1 MMKTLEEFISYLIE
15 QIGQPYLWGG
25 QHTALTPANYKT
37 VIHKKESGRGGYTG
51 GPTYEEAAIDFC
63 EKKFK
68 EGYDILYAY
77 DCSGLGMY
85 WLQNVKKLY
94 RSDMNANTMMSKC
107 ELTTEKP
114 KKGYWVFRLDGN
126 RASHIGY
133 MINDQYLVEAKG
145 RKYGVVKTK
154 FKAKDWAK
162 WGVPLIFKSQIVN
175 PDPKPE
181 PAPEPTGFVFR
192 RILKYGC
199 RGEDVKELKQLLYE
213 AGYKT
218 LTLNNPNYL
227 SRTVKVVKE
236 YQKANG
242 LKVDGQAGPQ
252 TIGSLGG
259 IYIK

>member
-1 MMKTLEEFISYLIE
+1 MSNLSEFISYLID

-37 VIHKKESGRGGYTG
+37 VIHKKEAGRGGYKDG
-51 GPTYEEAAIDFC
+51 ISYEKAAIDFC

-85 WLQNVKKLY
+85 WLQNVEKLY

-107 ELTTEKP
+107 ELTTIKP
-114 KKGYWVFRLDGN
+114 KKGYWVFRLDGR
-126 RASHIGY
+126 RAVHIGY
-133 MINDQYLVEAKG
+133 MVNDTYLVEAAG
-145 RKYGVVKTK
+145 RRYGVVKTR
-154 FKAKDWAK
+154 FKSSNWDK
-162 WGVPLIFKSQIVN
+162 WGIPLIFKSQIV
-175 PDPKPE
+175 DPVDPE
-181 PAPEPTGFVFR
+181 PTPEPTGFVFKR
-192 RILKYGC
+192 VLKFGSK
-199 RGEDVKELKQLLYE
+199 GEDVKQLKQLLYE
-213 AGYKT
+213 AGYKS

-227 SRTVKVVKE
+227 SKTVTVVKS

-252 TIGSLGG
+252 TIRSLGG
-259 IYIK
+259 IYI